1 MNQYSSDMML
11 AEYDVECAS
20 YAYESTMVDMTLGE
34 ADQSSVDTA
43 LEAVQKTNDSWF
55 TRFRKAV
62 LAAAKKII
70 DLVRDL
76 MRSFKAFLGI
86 RDAKREQEEL
96 KKLRKERMKGAAV
109 GAAAILIPASALAF
123 WQLSKNENLKSDVE
137 KARKEAENN
146 KENFENAT
154 KDKYSW
160 MDKYNQA
167 MSEIQ
172 NMQKKLDDAGSGKKD
187 QEIADLKGKLEDSEN
202 ATKSADQAFRE
213 QVIKQRSMN
222 LKEATIQALDN
233 ISNNI
238 IRRSSNVDR
247 AVFLAVKDWDPEDRK
262 SVLYG
267 EGNDAIHKSANAQG
281 PDHID
286 RYSSPISS
294 GNRFGEA
301 AKRAARLVADEKL
314 SKLRADVALLRETIK
329 LNRLFGNK

>member
-1 MNQYSSDMML
+1 MIQYSSDMML
-11 AEYDVECAS
+11 AEYDIECAS
-20 YAYESTMVDMTLGE
+20 YAYESTMIDVTLGE
-34 ADQSSVDTA
+34 VDQSSADMA
-43 LEAVQKTNDSWF
+43 LEAVKKTNDSWF

-62 LAAAKKII
+62 SAAAKKII
-70 DLVRDL
+70 DLVKDL

-137 KARKEAENN
+137 KAKKEAEVN
-146 KENFENAT
+146 KENFDKAT
-154 KDKYSW
+154 KDKHSW
-160 MDKYNQA
+160 MDKYQQA
-167 MSEIQ
+167 MNEVYD
-172 NMQKKLDDAGSGKKD
+172 MQKQVRDTKSGQKD
-187 QEIADLKGKLEDSEN
+187 REIADLKDGVEILERGE
-202 ATKSADQAFRE
+202 KEE
-213 QVIKQRSMN
+213 QWNFHEEIMKRRSMG

-247 AVFLAVKDWDPEDRK
+247 ALFLAVKDWDPEDRK

-267 EGNDAIHKSANAQG
+267 EGNEMIHNAANIQG

-286 RYSSPISS
+286 RYKNPISS
-294 GNRFGEA
+294 GDRFGEA
-301 AKRAARLVADEKL
+301 AKRAVRLVADEKL

>member
-1 MNQYSSDMML
+1 MIQYSSDMML
-11 AEYDVECAS
+11 AEYDIECAS
-20 YAYESTMVDMTLGE
+20 YAYESTMVDVTLGE
-34 ADQSSVDTA
+34 VDQSSVDVA

-62 LAAAKKII
+62 SAAAKKII
-70 DLVRDL
+70 DLVKDL

-172 NMQKKLDDAGSGKKD
+172 NMQKKLDDVGSGKKD
-187 QEIADLKGKLEDSEN
+187 KEIADLKGKLEDSEN

-267 EGNDAIHKSANAQG
+267 EGNDAIHKAANAQG

-301 AKRAARLVADEKL
+301 AKRAVRLVADEKL

>member
-1 MNQYSSDMML
+1 MIQYSLDMML
-11 AEYDVECAS
+11 AEYNIECAS
-20 YAYESTMVDMTLGE
+20 YAYESTMIDVTLGE
-34 ADQSSVDTA
+34 ADQSSVDMA
-43 LEAVQKTNDSWF
+43 LEAVKKTNDSWF
-55 TRFRKAV
+55 TKFRKAV
-62 LAAAKKII
+62 SAAAKKII
-70 DLVRDL
+70 DLVQDL

-137 KARKEAENN
+137 KAKKEAEVN
-146 KENFENAT
+146 KENYKNAT

-160 MDKYNQA
+160 MDKYKQA

-172 NMQKKLDDAGSGKKD
+172 SMHQKLYDVKSGKKD
-187 QEIADLKGKLEDSEN
+187 QEIADLKGELEDSEK
-202 ATKSADQAFRE
+202 ATKNADQALSE
-213 QVIKQRSMN
+213 EIIKRRSMN

-247 AVFLAVKDWDPEDRK
+247 ALFLAVKDWDPEDRK

-267 EGNDAIHKSANAQG
+267 EGNKDAHNAASIQG
-281 PDHID
+281 PDHIE
-286 RYSSPISS
+286 RYMSPISS
-294 GNRFGEA
+294 GNNFGEA
-301 AKRAARLVADEKL
+301 AKRAVRLVADEKL

>member
-1 MNQYSSDMML
+1 MIQYSSDMML
-11 AEYDVECAS
+11 AEYDIECAS
-20 YAYESTMVDMTLGE
+20 YAYESTMIDMTLGE
-34 ADQSSVDTA
+34 ADQSSVDMA
-43 LEAVQKTNDSWF
+43 LEAVKKTNDSWF

-62 LAAAKKII
+62 SAAAKKII
-70 DLVRDL
+70 DLVKDL
-76 MRSFKAFLGI
+76 MRSFKTFLGI

-137 KARKEAENN
+137 KAKKEAEVN
-146 KENFENAT
+146 KENYENAT

-160 MDKYNQA
+160 MDKYKQA

-172 NMQKKLDDAGSGKKD
+172 DMQKKLDDAESGKKD
-187 QEIADLKGKLEDSEN
+187 QEIADLKGKLEDSAK
-202 ATKSADQAFRE
+202 ATKIADQAFRE
-213 QVIKQRSMN
+213 EVIKRRSMN

-247 AVFLAVKDWDPEDRK
+247 ALFLAVKDWDPEDRK

-267 EGNDAIHKSANAQG
+267 EGNKVAHNAADIQG
-281 PDHID
+281 PDHIE
-286 RYSSPISS
+286 RYKSPISS
-294 GNRFGEA
+294 GDNFGEA
-301 AKRAARLVADEKL
+301 AKRAVRLIADEKL

>member
-1 MNQYSSDMML
+1 MIQYSSDMML
-11 AEYDVECAS
+11 AEYDIECAS
-20 YAYESTMVDMTLGE
+20 YAYESSMIDMTLG
-34 ADQSSVDTA
+34 DVNQSSVDMA
-43 LEAVQKTNDSWF
+43 LEAVKKTNDSWF

-62 LAAAKKII
+62 SAAAKKII
-70 DLVRDL
+70 DLVKDL

-137 KARKEAENN
+137 KAKKEAEVN
-146 KENFENAT
+146 KENFDNAM
-154 KDKYSW
+154 KDKHSW
-160 MDKYNQA
+160 MDKYQQA
-167 MSEIQ
+167 MNEVYD
-172 NMQKKLDDAGSGKKD
+172 MQKQVRDTKSGQKD
-187 QEIADLKGKLEDSEN
+187 REIADLKDDIEDTEN
-202 ATKSADQAFRE
+202 ARKIAHQAFQEEIMKR
-213 QVIKQRSMN
+213 RSMG

-247 AVFLAVKDWDPEDRK
+247 ALFLAVKDWDPEGRK

-267 EGNDAIHKSANAQG
+267 EENEIIHNAANIQG
-281 PDHID
+281 PGHIE
-286 RYSSPISS
+286 RYRSPISS
-294 GNRFGEA
+294 GDRLGEA
-301 AKRAARLVADEKL
+301 AKRAVRLIADEKL

>member
-1 MNQYSSDMML
+1 MIQYSSDMML
-11 AEYDVECAS
+11 AEYDIECAS
-20 YAYESTMVDMTLGE
+20 YAYESTMIDMTLGE
-34 ADQSSVDTA
+34 ADQSLANMA
-43 LEAVQKTNDSWF
+43 LEAVKKTNDSWF

-62 LAAAKKII
+62 SAAAKKII
-70 DLVRDL
+70 DLVQDL

-123 WQLSKNENLKSDVE
+123 WQLSKNENLKNDVE
-137 KARKEAENN
+137 KAKKEAEVN
-146 KENFENAT
+146 KENFENAM
-154 KDKYSW
+154 KDKHSW
-160 MDKYNQA
+160 MDKYQQA
-167 MSEIQ
+167 MNEVYD
-172 NMQKKLDDAGSGKKD
+172 MQKQVRDTKSGQKD
-187 QEIADLKGKLEDSEN
+187 REIAVLQDIVDDMERSRKEDQRNLDKKVMKL
-202 ATKSADQAFRE
+202 
-213 QVIKQRSMN
+213 RSMG

-247 AVFLAVKDWDPEDRK
+247 ALFLAVKDLSPESRK

-267 EGNDAIHKSANAQG
+267 EGNEIIHNAANIQG

-286 RYSSPISS
+286 RYLNPIVS
-294 GNRFGEA
+294 GDRLGEA
-301 AKRAARLVADEKL
+301 AKRAIRLVADEKL

-329 LNRLFGNK
+329 LNKLFGNK